1 MTSIDGSG
9 PGPADNRD
17 VALRRGSEAAQL
29 LRRAAR
35 LARDESL
42 PVSALP
48 AILRPRGTIADG
60 QGGWF
65 SLIIRLGFVVVFLIP
80 SLLTVIYFAFIASD
94 QYASE
99 FRFAVRG
106 AEVSVLDPM
115 GAAGQMSL
123 AQDTLV
129 ITGFIKSRAMVE
141 KLDKDLNL
149 RAIFSHEGID
159 FLSALPADASIEK
172 LASYWKRQVKVSI
185 ETISGLITVE
195 VTAFTPED
203 ALAIAKAVSSYSED
217 IVNDMT
223 NRASRDL
230 VADTEAEL
238 KRSEELL
245 KQTRAALQGLRNAEG
260 ILDPDAAATSINALI
275 SALKLERSTAAQQ
288 LATMSA
294 GLSASAPQLKPIRAR
309 IAALDAQIAQL
320 EAEVASGTGTD
331 LSQTIT
337 VFDKAQLE
345 NEMAER
351 RYAAAVAAMETA
363 RLSADRRRVYI
374 TPFVQPSLAQE
385 AAGPLRFWFSAAGVV
400 AAFFIW
406 ALMSAVAGFIRQRMN

>member
-1 MTSIDGSG
+1 MTATDGPGS
-9 PGPADNRD
+9 GPADNRD

-48 AILRPRGTIADG
+48 AILRPRGAIADG

-65 SLIIRLGFVVVFLIP
+65 SLIIRLSFVVVFLVP
-80 SLLTVIYFAFIASD
+80 ALLAVTYFSLLASN
-94 QYASE
+94 QYVSE

-106 AEVSVLDPM
+106 AEVSALDPM
-115 GAAGQMSL
+115 GAAAQLSL

-129 ITGFIKSRAMVE
+129 ITGFIKSRSMVDR
-141 KLDKDLNL
+141 LDKDLNL
-149 RAIFSHEGID
+149 REIYSRDGID
-159 FLSALPADASIEK
+159 FLSSVSSSASIEK
-172 LASYWKRQVKVSI
+172 LVSYWKRQVKVTI

-195 VTAFTPED
+195 VTAYTPED
-203 ALAIAKAVSSYSED
+203 ALAIAKAVSKHSED
-217 IVNDMT
+217 VVNEMT
-223 NRASRDL
+223 NRASLDL
-230 VADTEAEL
+230 AKDTEAEL
-238 KRSEELL
+238 QRSEELL
-245 KQTRAALQGLRNAEG
+245 KQTRAELQRLRNAEG
-260 ILDPDAAATSINALI
+260 TLDPDASATSINALI
-275 SALKLERSTAAQQ
+275 AALKLERATAAEQ

-294 GLSASAPQLKPIRAR
+294 GLSSSAPQLKPIRAR

-320 EAEVASGTGTD
+320 EAEIASGNGSD

-337 VFDKAQLE
+337 AFDKAQLE

-351 RYAAAVAAMETA
+351 RYAAAIAAMETA

-374 TPFVQPSLAQE
+374 TAFVEPSLAQE

-400 AAFFIW
+400 ACFFVW
-406 ALMSAVAGFIRQRMN
+406 ALFSAVIGFIRQRLT